1 MCGRLDKRI
10 VEVIVAHPLMSA
22 LLLRE

>member
-1 MCGRLDKRI
+1 MCVRLDKRI
-10 VEVIVAHPLMSA
+10 VEVIVAHPLMSE